1 MATVVVIHAA
11 EDTLPA
17 RALAEKLRQAKL
29 EVVLEKQPGD
39 DLRSAVKAAP
49 VTIALWSPR
58 SIEQAPIAEEVAFA
72 RSKSKLIHANMQS
85 AGTPQQFS
93 GDQSVNLTGW
103 RGEDDFPAWRELAQ
117 LVTSKAGV
125 PPLPPPAP
133 RQPSGFF
140 QPGRVD
146 ADAPAQAAPQ
156 QRAPQQAAPRQQAP
170 QQARPAAQAPRSA
183 SQAPPQSRPTPAPRP
198 TSSAP
203 PEPEQKKGGGMV
215 IALVA
220 VIAVAVLGGGGY
232 FFWSQ
237 QQGAQASATAW
248 EEVEQNDAASI
259 RAFLEG
265 NPGDMRDEAEAALA
279 ALDDRTYEAASDA
292 DTIEALQAFVD
303 EFPNSEHAIAARGRI
318 AELQTM
324 PQTPVEGEVPVEGA
338 PIEAAP
344 DPDLAPPSATTPDTG
359 AGPAPLTPPPEEDPA
374 APVVEPGA
382 PTN

>member
-1 MATVVVIHAA
+1 MSSF
-11 EDTLPA
+11 
-17 RALAEKLRQAKL
+17 AKG
-29 EVVLEKQPGD
+29 K
-39 DLRSAVKAAP
+39 
-49 VTIALWSPR
+49 T
-58 SIEQAPIAEEVAFA
+58 
-72 RSKSKLIHANMQS
+72 KLIHATMQGAQPPAPFTS
-85 AGTPQQFS
+85 EKA
-93 GDQSVNLTGW
+93 VNLTGW
-103 RGEDDFPAWRELAQ
+103 RGEDDFPAWRELAAQ
-117 LVTSKAGV
+117 VTAKAGV
-125 PPLPPPAP
+125 SPLPPPTP

-140 QPGRVD
+140 QPGRID
-146 ADAPAQAAPQ
+146 ADAPAAPQ

-170 QQARPAAQAPRSA
+170 QQQARPAAQAPRP
-183 SQAPPQSRPTPAPRP
+183 APQPARPAAAPRP
-198 TSSAP
+198 AASA

-215 IALVA
+215 IAIVA

-232 FFWSQ
+232 FFWGQ

-338 PIEAAP
+338 PIEGAT
-344 DPDLAPPSATTPDTG
+344 DPDLVPPGATAPDSG
-359 AGPAPLTPPPEEDPA
+359 AGPAPLTPPAAEDPA

>member
-39 DLRSAVKAAP
+39 ELRAAVKAAP

-85 AGTPQQFS
+85 AATPQQFS
-93 GDQSVNLTGW
+93 SDQSVNLTGW

-125 PPLPPPAP
+125 PPLPPPTP

-140 QPGRVD
+140 QPGRID
-146 ADAPAQAAPQ
+146 ADAPAQAAQ
-156 QRAPQQAAPRQQAP
+156 QQAAPRQQAP
-170 QQARPAAQAPRSA
+170 QQQARPAAQAPRP
-183 SQAPPQSRPTPAPRP
+183 APQPTRPAPAPRP
-198 TSSAP
+198 TSSAASE
-203 PEPEQKKGGGMV
+203 PEPKKGGGMM
-215 IALVA
+215 IAIVA
-220 VIAVAVLGGGGY
+220 VVAVAILGGGGY

-237 QQGAQASATAW
+237 QQGSQASATAW
-248 EEVEQNDAASI
+248 EEVEQNDAAAI

-292 DTIEALQAFVD
+292 DTVEALQAFVD

-324 PQTPVEGEVPVEGA
+324 PQTPVEGEVPVEDA
-338 PIEAAP
+338 PVEGAP
-344 DPDLAPPSATTPDTG
+344 DPDLVPPNATAPDSG
-359 AGPAPLTPPPEEDPA
+359 AGPAPLTPPPAEDPA